1 VIFETETE
9 IASLG
14 IVLFLMAD
22 STGEGKKSFASTPK
36 L

>member
-22 STGEGKKSFASTPK
+22 STGEGKKSFASRPK